1 MKKHLLLWIAATALC
16 CSCTQKKETSQ
27 PQPFKDG
34 EFKEWAQTPPMGW
47 NSWDCYGAG
56 VTEDELLGNAEFMRD
71 RLKQYGYQYVVCD
84 IQWYEPAAKGN
95 VYNNFADLC
104 MDEYSRLIPAVN
116 RFPSSANGAGFK
128 PIADKIHSMG
138 LKFGIHI
145 MRGIPRQA
153 VHRNTRIYGTTARAR
168 DIASQFSLCPWNTD
182 MYGVDTE
189 KRGAEEYYDSLFK
202 LYASWGVDFVKVDD
216 MANTEFSPQNPYSAE
231 KEIEMIRAAIDRSGR
246 DMVLSLSPGPAPLNK
261 AEHLSENAN
270 MWRISGDFWDRWDKL
285 LNMFSL
291 CEKWYPYVKDGSF
304 PDCDILPLGKL
315 CIDGS
320 YMGDMG
326 RDSGFTKEEQ
336 KTMMTLW
343 AVFRSPLFFG
353 GELRLTDNYTLSL
366 VTNPEV
372 INVNQN
378 SEKPLFVYNK
388 GGIAVW
394 QTKIENCTAVAV
406 FNLSDEEKHYKLSFS
421 DLGIENVRA
430 VRDLWAR
437 KDIPKCENDV
447 AVSLKPHSS
456 EFFEIY

>member
-1 MKKHLLLWIAATALC
+1 MKDFT
-16 CSCTQKKETSQ
+16 KK
-27 PQPFKDG
+27 
-34 EFKEWAQTPPMGW
+34 PPMGW

-216 MANTEFSPQNPYSAE
+216 IANTEFSPQNPYSAE

-261 AEHLSENAN
+261 AEHLSKNAN

-353 GELRLTDNYTLSL
+353 GELRLSDNYTLSL
-366 VTNPEV
+366 VTNTEI

>member
-1 MKKHLLLWIAATALC
+1 MKDFI
-16 CSCTQKKETSQ
+16 KK
-27 PQPFKDG
+27 
-34 EFKEWAQTPPMGW
+34 PPMGW

-216 MANTEFSPQNPYSAE
+216 IANTEFSPQNPYSAE

-261 AEHLSENAN
+261 AEQLSKNAN

>member
-1 MKKHLLLWIAATALC
+1 MKDFI
-16 CSCTQKKETSQ
+16 KK
-27 PQPFKDG
+27 
-34 EFKEWAQTPPMGW
+34 PPMGW

-71 RLKQYGYQYVVCD
+71 RLKQYGYQYVICD
-84 IQWYEPAAKGN
+84 IQWYESAAKGN

-216 MANTEFSPQNPYSAE
+216 IANTEFSPQNPYSAE

-315 CIDGS
+315 CVDGS

-394 QTKIENCTAVAV
+394 QTKLENCTAVAV

>member
-1 MKKHLLLWIAATALC
+1 MNDFIKK
-16 CSCTQKKETSQ
+16 
-27 PQPFKDG
+27 
-34 EFKEWAQTPPMGW
+34 PPMGW

-353 GELRLTDNYTLSL
+353 GELRLTDDYTLSL

>member
-1 MKKHLLLWIAATALC
+1 MKDFI
-16 CSCTQKKETSQ
+16 KK
-27 PQPFKDG
+27 
-34 EFKEWAQTPPMGW
+34 PPMGW

-216 MANTEFSPQNPYSAE
+216 IANTEFSPQNPYSAE
-231 KEIEMIRAAIDRSGR
+231 KEIEIIRAAIDRSGR

-406 FNLSDEEKHYKLSFS
+406 FNLSDEEKHYKLSFLN
-421 DLGIENVRA
+421 LGIENVRA

-447 AVSLKPHSS
+447 AVSLKPHPS
-456 EFFEIY
+456 EFFEIS

>member
-1 MKKHLLLWIAATALC
+1 MKDFI
-16 CSCTQKKETSQ
+16 KK
-27 PQPFKDG
+27 
-34 EFKEWAQTPPMGW
+34 PPMGW

-182 MYGVDTE
+182 MYGVNTE
-189 KRGAEEYYDSLFK
+189 KRGAEDYYDSLFK

-216 MANTEFSPQNPYSAE
+216 IANTEFSPQNPYSAE

-447 AVSLKPHSS
+447 TVSLKPHSS

>member
-1 MKKHLLLWIAATALC
+1 MKDFI
-16 CSCTQKKETSQ
+16 KK
-27 PQPFKDG
+27 
-34 EFKEWAQTPPMGW
+34 PPMGW

-216 MANTEFSPQNPYSAE
+216 IANTEFSPQNPYSAE

-326 RDSGFTKEEQ
+326 RDSGFAKEEQ

>member
-1 MKKHLLLWIAATALC
+1 MKDFI
-16 CSCTQKKETSQ
+16 KK
-27 PQPFKDG
+27 
-34 EFKEWAQTPPMGW
+34 PPMGW

-56 VTEDELLGNAEFMRD
+56 VTEDELLGNAEFMCD

-153 VHRNTRIYGTTARAR
+153 VHRNTRIYGTTARAC

-216 MANTEFSPQNPYSAE
+216 IANTEFSPQNPYSAE

-261 AEHLSENAN
+261 AEHLSKNAN

-406 FNLSDEEKHYKLSFS
+406 FNLSDEEKHYKLSFLN
-421 DLGIENVRA
+421 LGIENVRA

-447 AVSLKPHSS
+447 TVSLKPHSS
-456 EFFEIY
+456 AFFEIY

>member
-1 MKKHLLLWIAATALC
+1 MKDFI
-16 CSCTQKKETSQ
+16 KK
-27 PQPFKDG
+27 
-34 EFKEWAQTPPMGW
+34 PPMGW

-182 MYGVDTE
+182 MYGVNTE

-216 MANTEFSPQNPYSAE
+216 IANTEFSPQNPYSAE

-394 QTKIENCTAVAV
+394 QTKLENCTAVAV

>member
-1 MKKHLLLWIAATALC
+1 MKNFI
-16 CSCTQKKETSQ
+16 KK
-27 PQPFKDG
+27 
-34 EFKEWAQTPPMGW
+34 PPMGW

-216 MANTEFSPQNPYSAE
+216 IANTEFSPQNPYSAE

-261 AEHLSENAN
+261 AEHLSKNAN

-378 SEKPLFVYNK
+378 SEKPLLVYNK

-437 KDIPKCENDV
+437 KDISKCENDV
-447 AVSLKPHSS
+447 TVSLKPHSS

>member
-1 MKKHLLLWIAATALC
+1 MKDFI
-16 CSCTQKKETSQ
+16 KK
-27 PQPFKDG
+27 
-34 EFKEWAQTPPMGW
+34 PPMGW

-153 VHRNTRIYGTTARAR
+153 VHQNTRIYGTTARAR

-216 MANTEFSPQNPYSAE
+216 IANTEFSPQNPYSAE

-394 QTKIENCTAVAV
+394 QTKIENGTAVAI

-430 VRDLWAR
+430 VRDLWVR
-437 KDIPKCENDV
+437 KDIPKFENDV
-447 AVSLKPHSS
+447 AVSLKSHSS

>member
-1 MKKHLLLWIAATALC
+1 MKDFI
-16 CSCTQKKETSQ
+16 KK
-27 PQPFKDG
+27 
-34 EFKEWAQTPPMGW
+34 PPMGW

-71 RLKQYGYQYVVCD
+71 RLKQYGYKYVVCD

-116 RFPSSANGAGFK
+116 RFPSSVNGAGFK

-153 VHRNTRIYGTTARAR
+153 VHRNARIYGTTARAR

-216 MANTEFSPQNPYSAE
+216 IANTEFRPQNPYSAE

-261 AEHLSENAN
+261 AEHLSKNAN

-285 LNMFSL
+285 LNTFSL

-378 SEKPLFVYNK
+378 SEKPLLVYNK

-406 FNLSDEEKHYKLSFS
+406 FNLSDEEKHYKLNFS

-447 AVSLKPHSS
+447 TVSLKPHSS

>member
-1 MKKHLLLWIAATALC
+1 MKDFI
-16 CSCTQKKETSQ
+16 KK
-27 PQPFKDG
+27 
-34 EFKEWAQTPPMGW
+34 PPMGW

-84 IQWYEPAAKGN
+84 IQWYESAAKGN

-216 MANTEFSPQNPYSAE
+216 IANTEFSPQNPYSAE

-336 KTMMTLW
+336 KTMITLW

-406 FNLSDEEKHYKLSFS
+406 FNLSDEENRHKLKLS

-437 KDIPKCENDV
+437 KDIPKFENDV
-447 AVSLKPHSS
+447 TVSLKPHSS
-456 EFFEIY
+456 AFFEIY

>member
-1 MKKHLLLWIAATALC
+1 MKDFI
-16 CSCTQKKETSQ
+16 KK
-27 PQPFKDG
+27 
-34 EFKEWAQTPPMGW
+34 PPMGW

-216 MANTEFSPQNPYSAE
+216 IANTEFSPQNPYSAE

-353 GELRLTDNYTLSL
+353 GELRLTDDYTLSL

-406 FNLSDEEKHYKLSFS
+406 FNLSDEEKHYRLSFS

-437 KDIPKCENDV
+437 KDISKCENDV
-447 AVSLKPHSS
+447 TVSLKPHSS

>member
-1 MKKHLLLWIAATALC
+1 MKDFI
-16 CSCTQKKETSQ
+16 KK
-27 PQPFKDG
+27 
-34 EFKEWAQTPPMGW
+34 PPMGW

-353 GELRLTDNYTLSL
+353 GELRLTDDYTLSL

-421 DLGIENVRA
+421 ELGIENVRA

>member
-1 MKKHLLLWIAATALC
+1 MKHFI
-16 CSCTQKKETSQ
+16 KK
-27 PQPFKDG
+27 
-34 EFKEWAQTPPMGW
+34 PPMGW

-216 MANTEFSPQNPYSAE
+216 IANTEFSPQNPYSAE

-394 QTKIENCTAVAV
+394 QTKIENGTAVAI

-437 KDIPKCENDV
+437 KDIPKFENDV

>member
-1 MKKHLLLWIAATALC
+1 MKDFI
-16 CSCTQKKETSQ
+16 KK
-27 PQPFKDG
+27 
-34 EFKEWAQTPPMGW
+34 PPMGW

-153 VHRNTRIYGTTARAR
+153 VHRNKRIYGTTARAR

-216 MANTEFSPQNPYSAE
+216 IANTEFSPQNPYSAE

-326 RDSGFTKEEQ
+326 RDSGFAKEEQ

-353 GELRLTDNYTLSL
+353 GELRLTDDYTLSL
-366 VTNPEV
+366 VTNSEV

>member
-1 MKKHLLLWIAATALC
+1 MKDFI
-16 CSCTQKKETSQ
+16 KK
-27 PQPFKDG
+27 
-34 EFKEWAQTPPMGW
+34 PPMGW

-84 IQWYEPAAKGN
+84 IQWYESAAKGN

-216 MANTEFSPQNPYSAE
+216 IANTEFSPQNPYSAE

-353 GELRLTDNYTLSL
+353 GELRLTDDYTLSL

-394 QTKIENCTAVAV
+394 QTKIENCTEVAV

-437 KDIPKCENDV
+437 KDIQKCENDV

>member
-1 MKKHLLLWIAATALC
+1 MKDFI
-16 CSCTQKKETSQ
+16 KK
-27 PQPFKDG
+27 
-34 EFKEWAQTPPMGW
+34 PPMGW

-153 VHRNTRIYGTTARAR
+153 VHRNKRIYGTTARAR

-216 MANTEFSPQNPYSAE
+216 IANTEFSPQNPYSAE

-291 CEKWYPYVKDGSF
+291 CEKWYPYVKDDSF

-326 RDSGFTKEEQ
+326 RDSGFAKEEQ

-353 GELRLTDNYTLSL
+353 GELRLTDDYTLSL

>member
-1 MKKHLLLWIAATALC
+1 MNDFIKK
-16 CSCTQKKETSQ
+16 
-27 PQPFKDG
+27 
-34 EFKEWAQTPPMGW
+34 PPMGW

-216 MANTEFSPQNPYSAE
+216 IANTEFSPQNPYSAE

-291 CEKWYPYVKDGSF
+291 CEKWYPYVEDGSF

-353 GELRLTDNYTLSL
+353 GELRLTDDYTLSL

-378 SEKPLFVYNK
+378 SEKPLLVYNK

-447 AVSLKPHSS
+447 SVSLKPHSS

>member
-1 MKKHLLLWIAATALC
+1 MKDFI
-16 CSCTQKKETSQ
+16 KK
-27 PQPFKDG
+27 
-34 EFKEWAQTPPMGW
+34 PPMGW

-189 KRGAEEYYDSLFK
+189 KRGVEEYYVSLFK

-216 MANTEFSPQNPYSAE
+216 IANTEFSPQNPYSAE

-447 AVSLKPHSS
+447 TVSLKPHSS
-456 EFFEIY
+456 AFFEIY

>member
-1 MKKHLLLWIAATALC
+1 MKDFI
-16 CSCTQKKETSQ
+16 KK
-27 PQPFKDG
+27 
-34 EFKEWAQTPPMGW
+34 PPMGW

-202 LYASWGVDFVKVDD
+202 LYASWDVDFVKVDD
-216 MANTEFSPQNPYSAE
+216 IANTEFSPQNPYSAE

-261 AEHLSENAN
+261 AEQLSKNAN

>member
-1 MKKHLLLWIAATALC
+1 MKDFI
-16 CSCTQKKETSQ
+16 KK
-27 PQPFKDG
+27 
-34 EFKEWAQTPPMGW
+34 PPMGW

-216 MANTEFSPQNPYSAE
+216 IANTEFSPQNPYSAE

-261 AEHLSENAN
+261 AEHLSKNAN

-406 FNLSDEEKHYKLSFS
+406 FNLSDEEKHYKLSF
-421 DLGIENVRA
+421 LNFGIENVRA

>member
-1 MKKHLLLWIAATALC
+1 MKDFI
-16 CSCTQKKETSQ
+16 KK
-27 PQPFKDG
+27 
-34 EFKEWAQTPPMGW
+34 PPMGW

-71 RLKQYGYQYVVCD
+71 RLKQYGYQYVICD
-84 IQWYEPAAKGN
+84 IQWYESAAKGN

-128 PIADKIHSMG
+128 TIADKIHSMG

-216 MANTEFSPQNPYSAE
+216 IANTEFSPQNPYSAE

-261 AEHLSENAN
+261 AEHLSKNAN

>member
-1 MKKHLLLWIAATALC
+1 MKDFI
-16 CSCTQKKETSQ
+16 KK
-27 PQPFKDG
+27 
-34 EFKEWAQTPPMGW
+34 PPMGW

-216 MANTEFSPQNPYSAE
+216 IANTEFSPQNPYSAE

-261 AEHLSENAN
+261 AEHLSKNAN

-378 SEKPLFVYNK
+378 SEKPLLVYNK

-394 QTKIENCTAVAV
+394 QTKIENGTAVAV

>member
-1 MKKHLLLWIAATALC
+1 MKDFI
-16 CSCTQKKETSQ
+16 KK
-27 PQPFKDG
+27 
-34 EFKEWAQTPPMGW
+34 PPMGW

-104 MDEYSRLIPAVN
+104 MDEYSRLIPAAN

-216 MANTEFSPQNPYSAE
+216 IANTEFCPQNPYSAE

-285 LNMFSL
+285 LDMFSL

-447 AVSLKPHSS
+447 TVSLKPHSS

>member
-1 MKKHLLLWIAATALC
+1 MKDFI
-16 CSCTQKKETSQ
+16 KK
-27 PQPFKDG
+27 
-34 EFKEWAQTPPMGW
+34 PPMGW

-56 VTEDELLGNAEFMRD
+56 VTEAELLGNAEFMRD

-216 MANTEFSPQNPYSAE
+216 IANTEFSPQNPYSAE

-326 RDSGFTKEEQ
+326 RDSGFAKEEQ

-353 GELRLTDNYTLSL
+353 GELRLTDDYTLSL

>member
-1 MKKHLLLWIAATALC
+1 MKDFI
-16 CSCTQKKETSQ
+16 KK
-27 PQPFKDG
+27 
-34 EFKEWAQTPPMGW
+34 PPMGW

-56 VTEDELLGNAEFMRD
+56 VTEAELLGNAEFMRD
-71 RLKQYGYQYVVCD
+71 RLKQYGYQYVICD

-216 MANTEFSPQNPYSAE
+216 IANTEFSPQNPYSAE

-421 DLGIENVRA
+421 DLGVENVRA

-437 KDIPKCENDV
+437 KDISKFENDV

-456 EFFEIY
+456 AFFEIY

>member
-1 MKKHLLLWIAATALC
+1 MKDFI
-16 CSCTQKKETSQ
+16 KK
-27 PQPFKDG
+27 
-34 EFKEWAQTPPMGW
+34 PPMGW

-189 KRGAEEYYDSLFK
+189 TRGAEEYYDSLFK

-216 MANTEFSPQNPYSAE
+216 IANTEFNPQTPYSAE

-270 MWRISGDFWDRWDKL
+270 MWRISGDF
-285 LNMFSL
+285 

-406 FNLSDEEKHYKLSFS
+406 FNLSDEEKHYKLSFLN
-421 DLGIENVRA
+421 LGIENVRA

>member
-1 MKKHLLLWIAATALC
+1 MKDFI
-16 CSCTQKKETSQ
+16 KK
-27 PQPFKDG
+27 
-34 EFKEWAQTPPMGW
+34 PPMGW

-71 RLKQYGYQYVVCD
+71 RLKQYGYQYVICD

-104 MDEYSRLIPAVN
+104 MDEYSRLIPAAN

-216 MANTEFSPQNPYSAE
+216 IANTEFSPQNPYSAE

-315 CIDGS
+315 CVDGS

-421 DLGIENVRA
+421 DLGVENVRA

-437 KDIPKCENDV
+437 KDISKFENDV

-456 EFFEIY
+456 AFFEIY